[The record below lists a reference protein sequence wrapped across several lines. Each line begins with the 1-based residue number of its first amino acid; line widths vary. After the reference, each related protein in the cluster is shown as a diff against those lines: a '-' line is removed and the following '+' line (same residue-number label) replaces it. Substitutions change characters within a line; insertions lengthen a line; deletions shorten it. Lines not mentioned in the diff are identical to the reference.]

1 MNNDNLFWVMINVIV
16 GIVTIVVVVVVA
28 IATER
33 INIVDSDT
41 LTYCI
46 QATNSPSDCRIAVYG
61 TR

>member
-16 GIVTIVVVVVVA
+16 GIVTIVVVAVVA

-46 QATNSPSDCRIAVYG
+46 QATNSPSDCHSAVYG